1 MKKKNFFFSD
11 LSLGHCVEN
20 RGNGLRVLLQ
30 VLAALEQITSPTS
43 KGVGWSATM
52 LIFSYSE
59 NNTYGV

>member
-1 MKKKNFFFSD
+1 MGKENEKKKNFFFSD
-11 LSLGHCVEN
+11 LSLGHCVQA

-52 LIFSYSE
+52 
-59 NNTYGV
+59 